1 MFLEPAS
8 RAEGDPATVGVPLLG
23 AVAAGS
29 PILAEETLDET
40 LTLPR
45 ELVGRGELFGLRVR
59 GDSMTGA
66 AICDGDVVVIR
77 RQPEAWNGDIVCALI
92 DDEATVK
99 VFRRPRRPRRARAA
113 QPGVRR
119 HRRRPGGGA
128 GQGGLG
134 AAPGLSRSLDR
145 AAAVTPYRAG
155 AAPDEIAT
163 VPCNRDTGPL
173 AVSDVAGASAWRAT
187 STYSS
192 CRQDLDGGVRQL
204 ALPLPSPRGVATAFL
219 VAVLALTAVA
229 TADPRTPAAAAGPP
243 RRASDHDEPV
253 AAPLRYGR
261 VEATGSSPRRL

>member
-99 VFRRPRRPRRARAA
+99 VFRRRAGHVVLEPRNPAYADID
-113 QPGVRR
+113 G
-119 HRRRPGGGA
+119 
-128 GQGGLG
+128 
-134 AAPGLSRSLDR
+134 DR
-145 AAAVTPYRAG
+145 AVVLG
-155 AAPDEIAT
+155 K
-163 VPCNRDTGPL
+163 V
-173 AVSDVAGASAWRAT
+173 VS
-187 STYSS
+187 
-192 CRQDLDGGVRQL
+192 
-204 ALPLPSPRGVATAFL
+204 
-219 VAVLALTAVA
+219 VL
-229 TADPRTPAAAAGPP
+229 
-243 RRASDHDEPV
+243 RRV
-253 AAPLRYGR
+253 
-261 VEATGSSPRRL
+261 